1 MSVAAF
7 DIPLAEESV
16 PQKTRRGGQLAVHLL
31 VFAALL
37 AVWELASRLG
47 LADELTF
54 PRPSAIAESLVRVFF
69 IQGNIWWHLYVTL
82 AEATI
87 GYLIGCTIGVGLA
100 VLAAMSEAFRRYI
113 KPYVVLVQVTPRV
126 AIAPLLIAALG
137 FGWAPKFAV
146 VALVCF
152 FAPFVN
158 TLTGLL
164 TTDEDAREMFR
175 SLGAS
180 RAQIFRKLMLPN
192 AMPIIMAGLKVAAA
206 SALAGAIVGEYVSPN
221 QGVGTLISRY
231 TFALNMPSSFACLLT
246 LAGLGFLFFKVI
258 EFADARTI
266 FWRNDEQLTIRSRR
280 KAADWAKRKAAAA

>member
-1 MSVAAF
+1 MTDSAF
-7 DIPLAEESV
+7 DIPYEDESV
-16 PQKTRRGGQLAVHLL
+16 GRRRFGGRLLAHLL
-31 VFAALL
+31 IFAVIL
-37 AVWELASRLG
+37 AVWEAASRLG

-54 PRPSAIAESLVRVFF
+54 PRPSAIAESLVRIFF
-69 IQGNIWWHLYVTL
+69 VQGNIWWHLYVTL
-82 AEATI
+82 AEAAV
-87 GYLIGCTIGVGLA
+87 GYVIGCSIGVGLA
-100 VLAAMSEAFRRYI
+100 VLAAMSEAFRHYI
-113 KPYVVLVQVTPRV
+113 KPYIVLVQVTPRV
-126 AIAPLLIAALG
+126 AIAPLMIAALG

-146 VALVCF
+146 VALICF

-164 TTDEDAREMFR
+164 TPDEDAHEMFR

-180 RAQIFRKLMLPN
+180 KAQIFRKLMVPN

-246 LAGLGFLFFKVI
+246 LTGLGFLFFKAI
-258 EFADARTI
+258 EFVDSRVI
-266 FWRNDEQLTIRSRR
+266 FWRDDARLTLRSRR
-280 KAADWAKRKAAAA
+280 RAAEWTKSSGAAS